1 MRWIV
6 LAVVMAANMMDLMD
20 ATIVNVAGP
29 SIQSALGG
37 SDSALQWLSA
47 GYTLAFAVFLITGA
61 RLGDMFG
68 RRRLFLIGSAGFTLM
83 SAACALAPSTTV
95 LIAFRM
101 AQGAFGALL
110 IPQGFGIIKE
120 VFAEDEMGKV
130 FGAFGPVMGLSM
142 LAAPILAG
150 VLVGVHLFDG
160 WRLVFLINVPVG
172 IVTFAVALRTLP
184 RTIAH
189 PGIKLDKVGMA
200 LIGIALTAIVYPL
213 IEGREAGWPAWTFV
227 SLASG
232 AAVLAAFLLWERHSR
247 GDALIEPSLLSNRT
261 YVSGIL
267 VALATFGAFGG
278 LLLCVSLFTQLGEGF
293 SAIHAGLT
301 LIPMVIAM
309 VAGMTVSLAPGQ
321 AARPPPDPDRGLP
334 DRRRRHDPGAHRHGL
349 RLRLD
354 LGPGP
359 RPRDRRPRRRSQPR
373 PALRL
378 HPRRRHDGGGRL
390 RLRRPRGRPT
400 ALERDRRRRAGDDL
414 LLRLRR
420 RHPPTPSRSPPGR
433 ASCPSPPLSSWSS
446 ACPCRPAKRD
456 EIPSAAVW
464 LLASLGFESDF
475 RPKVVPAPVDRLPN
489 RILHVRSTKDNG
501 GISKWQP
508 EPLSGSTTTRATA
521 LSLPTTL
528 ARTCSSI
535 TATSPAR
542 ASSPSKKAPKSPTTP
557 SRATKGPKAV
567 NVQPI

>member
-1 MRWIV
+1 MPDALTAPPTEIAEPSKLAAAANSLRWLV

-37 SDSALQWLSA
+37 SDSTLQWLSA

-83 SAACALAPSTTV
+83 SAACAAAPSTTV
-95 LIAFRM
+95 LIAFRL

-120 VFAEDEMGKV
+120 VFAEEEMGKV
-130 FGAFGPVMGLSM
+130 FGAFGPVMGISM

-189 PGIKLDKVGMA
+189 PGIKLDKVGMV

-213 IEGREAGWPAWTFV
+213 IEGRDAGWPAWTFLT
-227 SLASG
+227 LAFG
-232 AAVLAAFLLWERHSR
+232 AAVLGGFLLWERHTR
-247 GDALIEPSLLSNRT
+247 GDALIEPTLLSNRT
-261 YVSGIL
+261 YISGIL

-301 LIPMVIAM
+301 LTPMVIGM
-309 VAGMTVSLAPGQ
+309 VVGMTTSFALVKKLGRRLIQIGVALIAIGATVLALTVTGAHNVTTWDLAPALAIIGLGAGAGFGQ
-321 AARPPPDPDRGLP
+321 LFDFILAGVTMEEVGSASGV
-334 DRRRRHDPGAHRHGL
+334 
-349 RLRLD
+349 
-354 LGPGP
+354 
-359 RPRDRRPRRRSQPR
+359 
-373 PALRL
+373 
-378 HPRRRHDGGGRL
+378 
-390 RLRRPRGRPT
+390 
-400 ALERDRRRRAGDDL
+400 LEAVQQ
-414 LLRLRR
+414 
-420 RHPPTPSRSPPGR
+420 
-433 ASCPSPPLSSWSS
+433 LSSAIGVAALGTIFFS
-446 ACPCRPAKRD
+446 AFSGHLPTHALAITAWACLVPLV
-456 EIPSAAVW
+456 AAF
-464 LLASLGFESDF
+464 LLVF
-475 RPKVVPAPVDRLPN
+475 RLPM
-489 RILHVRSTKDNG
+489 
-501 GISKWQP
+501 Q
-508 EPLSGSTTTRATA
+508 
-521 LSLPTTL
+521 
-528 ARTCSSI
+528 AREE
-535 TATSPAR
+535 
-542 ASSPSKKAPKSPTTP
+542 
-557 SRATKGPKAV
+557 
-567 NVQPI
+567 Q

>member
-1 MRWIV
+1 MPDTLTAPPSSQTTTDSAPSKLAAAVNPLRWLV
-6 LAVVMAANMMDLMD
+6 LAVVIAANMMDLMD

-29 SIQSALGG
+29 SIQAALGG

-120 VFAEDEMGKV
+120 VFPEEEMGKV
-130 FGAFGPVMGLSM
+130 FGAFGPVMGISM

-150 VLVGVHLFDG
+150 LLVGVHLFDG
-160 WRLVFLINVPVG
+160 WRLVFLINVPIG
-172 IVTFAVALRTLP
+172 IATFAVAIRVLP

-189 PGIKLDKVGMA
+189 PGIKLDKVGMV
-200 LIGIALTAIVYPL
+200 LIAIALTAIIYPL

-227 SLASG
+227 TLAAG
-232 AAVLAAFLLWERHSR
+232 AAVLGAFLLWERHRR

-301 LIPMVIAM
+301 LIPMVLGM
-309 VAGMTVSLAPGQ
+309 VAGMTTSFALVKKLGRYLIQIGVVLIAAGAALLAVTVTGSQGVSTWDLAPALAITGLGAGASFGQ
-321 AARPPPDPDRGLP
+321 LFDFILAGVTMEEVGSASGV
-334 DRRRRHDPGAHRHGL
+334 
-349 RLRLD
+349 
-354 LGPGP
+354 
-359 RPRDRRPRRRSQPR
+359 
-373 PALRL
+373 
-378 HPRRRHDGGGRL
+378 
-390 RLRRPRGRPT
+390 
-400 ALERDRRRRAGDDL
+400 LEAVQQ
-414 LLRLRR
+414 
-420 RHPPTPSRSPPGR
+420 
-433 ASCPSPPLSSWSS
+433 LSSAIGVAALGTIFFS
-446 ACPCRPAKRD
+446 AFGGHLPTHALAITAWACLVPL
-456 EIPSAAVW
+456 AVAF
-464 LLASLGFESDF
+464 LLVF
-475 RPKVVPAPVDRLPN
+475 RLPM
-489 RILHVRSTKDNG
+489 
-501 GISKWQP
+501 Q
-508 EPLSGSTTTRATA
+508 
-521 LSLPTTL
+521 
-528 ARTCSSI
+528 AREE
-535 TATSPAR
+535 
-542 ASSPSKKAPKSPTTP
+542 
-557 SRATKGPKAV
+557 G
-567 NVQPI
+567 